1 MIFVVLFKLYQNEM
15 ILYDKCKNVLTT
27 GLLYKNIYKTVYMN
41 GFIHFILLSFK
52 YEGNAE
58 KFQIH
63 KGIRCLFLYFF
74 HLIFININIYLV
86 RIACCY
92 VSGTTK
98 NDK

>member
-41 GFIHFILLSFK
+41 GFIHFFSFLSKKEMQRNFKFIRVYKMPFFLFLSF
-52 YEGNAE
+52 N
-58 KFQIH
+58 FH
-63 KGIRCLFLYFF
+63 KILTFILFG
-74 HLIFININIYLV
+74 
-86 RIACCY
+86 IACCY

>member
-41 GFIHFILLSFK
+41 GFIHFFLLSFK
-52 YEGNAE
+52 KGNAE

-63 KGIRCLFLYFF
+63 KGIRCFFLFLFF
-74 HLIFININIYLV
+74 CISFI
-86 RIACCY
+86 
-92 VSGTTK
+92 
-98 NDK
+98 

>member
-15 ILYDKCKNVLTT
+15 ILYDKCKNVLAT

-41 GFIHFILLSFK
+41 GFIHFFLSFLSK
-52 YEGNAE
+52 KGNAE

-63 KGIRCLFLYFF
+63 KGIRCLFYFF
-74 HLIFININIYLV
+74 HLIFINFNIYFV

-98 NDK
+98 KNDK